1 MRCEKAKRV
10 NHIAIKTASYAMDG
24 CEEKESAVESIPALH
39 HPVVCPLPVPSPP
52 VGESSSVTPQR
63 KYTFDTASLASY
75 KDVAA
80 NPKLFMETL
89 EKLHAKLGTKFM
101 VPTVGG
107 KELDL
112 HQLFME
118 VTSRGGIDKV
128 IAERRWKEITASF
141 NFPPTATNASFVL
154 RKYYLSLLHNYE
166 QLYFFRSDGLDIISP
181 APISQPRSSIP
192 SERAAEPHLPTFES
206 HTGIRKRKNVA
217 SVPEVPMQLPA
228 NYPVHGVIDG
238 KFDHGYLITVGIQGQ
253 TLRGVLYHTYRNS
266 SAQPLNNNT
275 NTLTGT
281 RRRKRRR
288 KLSKLDPTHP
298 KPNRSGYN
306 FFFQEQHARL
316 KPLHPG
322 KDREISRMIGEL
334 WNKLT
339 ESDKAVYQDKGQKD
353 KERYHNEMAEY
364 RERQRASQLVIS
376 DVAPLR
382 QRPADPS
389 QVTMHIDPSPKME
402 EYISPLS
409 SASGSAET
417 ESDSELELSDER
429 EGGLESAGMDS
440 TGFVVVPLSTSR
452 GVELAKQDRS
462 LAESDIHTA
471 QKDEDVEAMKGDPS
485 SSR

>member
-1 MRCEKAKRV
+1 
-10 NHIAIKTASYAMDG
+10 MDG
-24 CEEKESAVESIPALH
+24 CEGKGSAAEGIPVLNPPVACSIPGPH
-39 HPVVCPLPVPSPP
+39 PP
-52 VGESSSVTPQR
+52 VGESSCVNPQH
-63 KYTFDTASLASY
+63 KYTFNPGALASY

-89 EKLHAKLGTKFM
+89 EKLHATLGTKFM

-107 KELDL
+107 RELDL

-154 RKYYLSLLHNYE
+154 RKYYISLLHNYE
-166 QLYFFRSDGLDIISP
+166 QLYFFRTDRLDIISP
-181 APISQPRSSIP
+181 APISQSRSSIQ
-192 SERAAEPHLPTFES
+192 SERAAEPYSPAFES
-206 HTGIRKRKNVA
+206 QSGIRKRKNMA
-217 SVPEVPMQLPA
+217 SVSEVHLSLPA

-238 KFDHGYLITVGIQGQ
+238 KFDHGYLITVRVQGQ
-253 TLRGVLYHTYRNS
+253 TLRGVLYHTYQNT
-266 SAQPLNNNT
+266 SAQLLSNSNT
-275 NTLTGT
+275 NMLPGT
-281 RRRKRRR
+281 RRRRRRR

-339 ESDKAVYQDKGQKD
+339 ESEKAVYQDKGQKD
-353 KERYHNEMAEY
+353 KERYQSEMAEY
-364 RERQRASQLVIS
+364 RERQRASQQVIS
-376 DVAPLR
+376 DVTPIR

-389 QVTMHIDPSPKME
+389 QLTLHTDPSPKME
-402 EYISPLS
+402 ECNSPLS
-409 SASGSAET
+409 SASESLET

-429 EGGLESAGMDS
+429 EGEVGSAGMDS
-440 TGFVVVPLSTSR
+440 TGFVVVPLSTR
-452 GVELAKQDRS
+452 ELPKQDQS
-462 LAESDIHTA
+462 IEDGDIHTA
-471 QKDEDVEAMKGDPS
+471 LNDNDVEARKGDPPS
-485 SSR
+485 SV